1 MTTQT
6 FHAQWAWRGGEEAIS
21 NVRITVS
28 NGVIASVEDGVDAQ
42 TSDVRISGVVM
53 PGFVNAHSHAFH
65 RALRGRTHGGA
76 GDFWS
81 WRTPMYEIAN
91 RLTPETYGELAA
103 MTFAEMA
110 LSGITGVGEFHY
122 IHHQQDGT
130 RYANPNEMGLAMV
143 AASQRAGIRMAL
155 LDVAYLH
162 AGLDKPEPL
171 AEQKRFSDGTIDNW
185 LDRVDALGEGGEGWT
200 VGMAPHSVRAVHP
213 SELEEVVANRHGK
226 VVHVHVSEQPAEN
239 AACIAATGKTP
250 TQVLA
255 DAGMLGRH
263 FTAVHAT
270 HLTATDISLLC
281 SSHSGVCMCPTTE
294 RDLADGVGHPVADKH
309 MAAISGRTKS
319 MCPLAR
325 GNGAN
330 QFGRVGTQVKH
341 LHLFA
346 AGQGHQQGAVVPG
359 AKHIG
364 RQRAGFDAPFDTLR
378 GQVHRHQ
385 LIAVLHA
392 GVSGGALGVDPQ
404 MAGRFARR
412 NALGQLRVLAIPAVN
427 VDVVEPVG
435 HGDEPLHVGR
445 KPQVIGV
452 NGAAHDP
459 LHLSGFGIDKTQRI
473 ATRIGH
479 EEDEE
484 HEDMHIVLAVIV
496 GPQQW
501 ADHDHRRTRGADD
514 RGKRRAN
521 CKDCRVGG
529 RRSVQVAAHHDA
541 AGHGEQ
547 CQEQQDEGDVF
558 HQRRVHQGLARRPQA
573 ARHHDGD
580 QRQQSP
586 EGGHLAAVVVP
597 EVMRDK
603 RKDGD

>member
-1 MTTQT
+1 MTTQS
-6 FHAQWAWRGGEEAIS
+6 FHTQWAWRGGEEAVA

-42 TSDVRISGVVM
+42 ASDVRISGVVM

-65 RALRGRTHGGA
+65 RALRGRTHGGT

-171 AEQKRFSDGTIDNW
+171 AEQKRFSDGTIDSW
-185 LDRVDALGEGGEGWT
+185 LDRVDALGEGGDRWT

-250 TQVLA
+250 TQVLS

-294 RDLADGVGHPVADKH
+294 RDLADGVGPA
-309 MAAISGRTKS
+309 SS
-319 MCPLAR
+319 LS
-325 GNGAN
+325 
-330 QFGRVGTQVKH
+330 
-341 LHLFA
+341 
-346 AGQGHQQGAVVPG
+346 AGGAVLSIGTDSNAFIDMFEEARAVETDERLVTGKRGVHAPASLLIAATTGG
-359 AKHIG
+359 ATALGWGQHGIHVG
-364 RQRAGFDAPFDTLR
+364 APADFIALSLDSVRLASFDA
-378 GQVHRHQ
+378 
-385 LIAVLHA
+385 A
-392 GVSGGALGVDPQ
+392 
-404 MAGRFARR
+404 
-412 NALGQLRVLAIPAVN
+412 NA
-427 VDVVEPVG
+427 
-435 HGDEPLHVGR
+435 
-445 KPQVIGV
+445 
-452 NGAAHDP
+452 AAH
-459 LHLSGFGIDKTQRI
+459 
-473 ATRIGH
+473 
-479 EEDEE
+479 
-484 HEDMHIVLAVIV
+484 IVHAAS
-496 GPQQW
+496 P
-501 ADHDHRRTRGADD
+501 ADVRDVW
-514 RGKRRAN
+514 
-521 CKDCRVGG
+521 VGG
-529 RRSVQVAAHHDA
+529 RQIVQDHQHLNVS
-541 AGHGEQ
+541 
-547 CQEQQDEGDVF
+547 DV
-558 HQRRVHQGLARRPQA
+558 VGGLGRAI
-573 ARHHDGD
+573 
-580 QRQQSP
+580 
-586 EGGHLAAVVVP
+586 AAVVTL
-597 EVMRDK
+597 
-603 RKDGD
+603 

>member
-6 FHAQWAWRGGEEAIS
+6 FHAQWAWRGGEPATA

-42 TSDVRISGVVM
+42 SSDVRISGVVM

-185 LDRVDALGEGGEGWT
+185 LDRVDALGEGGENWT

-213 SELEEVVANRHGK
+213 NELEEIVANRHGK

-250 TQVLA
+250 TQVLS

-294 RDLADGVGHPVADKH
+294 RDLADGVGPA
-309 MAAISGRTKS
+309 SS
-319 MCPLAR
+319 LS
-325 GNGAN
+325 
-330 QFGRVGTQVKH
+330 VG
-341 LHLFA
+341 
-346 AGQGHQQGAVVPG
+346 GAVLS
-359 AKHIG
+359 IG
-364 RQRAGFDAPFDTLR
+364 TDSNAFIDMFEEARAVETDERLVTGKR
-378 GQVHRHQ
+378 GVHSPASL
-385 LIAVLHA
+385 LIAA
-392 GVSGGALGVDPQ
+392 TSGGAT
-404 MAGRFARR
+404 
-412 NALGQLRVLAIPAVN
+412 ALGWGQYGIQVGAPADFIALSLDSVRLASF
-427 VDVVEPVG
+427 D
-435 HGDEPLHVGR
+435 
-445 KPQVIGV
+445 
-452 NGAAHDP
+452 AAH
-459 LHLSGFGIDKTQRI
+459 
-473 ATRIGH
+473 AAA
-479 EEDEE
+479 
-484 HEDMHIVLAVIV
+484 HIVHSAA
-496 GPQQW
+496 P
-501 ADHDHRRTRGADD
+501 ADVRDVW
-514 RGKRRAN
+514 
-521 CKDCRVGG
+521 VGG
-529 RRSVQVAAHHDA
+529 RQIVQDHQHLSLS
-541 AGHGEQ
+541 
-547 CQEQQDEGDVF
+547 DV
-558 HQRRVHQGLARRPQA
+558 VGGLGRAI
-573 ARHHDGD
+573 
-580 QRQQSP
+580 
-586 EGGHLAAVVVP
+586 AAVVTL
-597 EVMRDK
+597 
-603 RKDGD
+603 

>member
-1 MTTQT
+1 MTTQS
-6 FHAQWAWRGGEEAIS
+6 FHAQWAWRGGEEAVA

-42 TSDVRISGVVM
+42 ASDVRISGVVM

-65 RALRGRTHGGA
+65 RALRGRTHGGS

-130 RYANPNEMGLAMV
+130 RYANPNEMGFAMV

-185 LDRVDALGEGGEGWT
+185 LDRVDALGEGDITGEHGPGWT

-213 SELEEVVANRHGK
+213 NELEEIVANRHGK

-255 DAGMLGRH
+255 DAGLLGRH

-294 RDLADGVGHPVADKH
+294 RDLADGVGPA
-309 MAAISGRTKS
+309 S
-319 MCPLAR
+319 
-325 GNGAN
+325 
-330 QFGRVGTQVKH
+330 
-341 LHLFA
+341 
-346 AGQGHQQGAVVPG
+346 
-359 AKHIG
+359 
-364 RQRAGFDAPFDTLR
+364 TLS
-378 GQVHRHQ
+378 
-385 LIAVLHA
+385 
-392 GVSGGALGVDPQ
+392 SGGAVLSLGTDSNAFID
-404 MAGRFARR
+404 MFEEARAVETDER
-412 NALGQLRVLAIPAVN
+412 LVTGKRGVHSPASLLIAATSGGATALGWGQYGIQVGAPADFIALSLDSVRLASFDAAN
-427 VDVVEPVG
+427 A
-435 HGDEPLHVGR
+435 
-445 KPQVIGV
+445 
-452 NGAAHDP
+452 AAHIV
-459 LHLSGFGIDKTQRI
+459 HSG
-473 ATRIGH
+473 A
-479 EEDEE
+479 
-484 HEDMHIVLAVIV
+484 
-496 GPQQW
+496 P
-501 ADHDHRRTRGADD
+501 ADVRDVW
-514 RGKRRAN
+514 
-521 CKDCRVGG
+521 VGG
-529 RRSVQVAAHHDA
+529 RQIVQDHQHLTVS
-541 AGHGEQ
+541 
-547 CQEQQDEGDVF
+547 DV
-558 HQRRVHQGLARRPQA
+558 VGGLGRAI
-573 ARHHDGD
+573 
-580 QRQQSP
+580 
-586 EGGHLAAVVVP
+586 AAVVTL
-597 EVMRDK
+597 
-603 RKDGD
+603 

>member
-1 MTTQT
+1 MTSQT
-6 FHAQWAWRGGEEAIS
+6 FHAQWAWRGGEEAVA

-28 NGVIASVEDGVDAQ
+28 NGVIASVEDGVGAQ
-42 TSDVRISGVVM
+42 ASDVRISGVVM

-162 AGLDKPEPL
+162 AALDKPEPL

-185 LDRVDALGEGGEGWT
+185 LDRVDALGEGGENWT

-213 SELEEVVANRHGK
+213 NELEEVVANRHGK

-250 TQVLA
+250 TQVLS

-294 RDLADGVGHPVADKH
+294 RDLADGVGPA
-309 MAAISGRTKS
+309 SS
-319 MCPLAR
+319 LS
-325 GNGAN
+325 
-330 QFGRVGTQVKH
+330 
-341 LHLFA
+341 
-346 AGQGHQQGAVVPG
+346 AGGAVLS
-359 AKHIG
+359 IG
-364 RQRAGFDAPFDTLR
+364 TDSNAFIDMFEEARAVETDERLVTGKR
-378 GQVHRHQ
+378 GVHSPASL
-385 LIAVLHA
+385 LIAA
-392 GVSGGALGVDPQ
+392 TSGGAT
-404 MAGRFARR
+404 
-412 NALGQLRVLAIPAVN
+412 ALGWGQYGIQVGAPADFIALSLDSVRLASFDAAN
-427 VDVVEPVG
+427 A
-435 HGDEPLHVGR
+435 
-445 KPQVIGV
+445 
-452 NGAAHDP
+452 AAH
-459 LHLSGFGIDKTQRI
+459 
-473 ATRIGH
+473 
-479 EEDEE
+479 
-484 HEDMHIVLAVIV
+484 IVHAAS
-496 GPQQW
+496 P
-501 ADHDHRRTRGADD
+501 ADVRDVW
-514 RGKRRAN
+514 
-521 CKDCRVGG
+521 VGG
-529 RRSVQVAAHHDA
+529 RQIVQDHQHLTVS
-541 AGHGEQ
+541 
-547 CQEQQDEGDVF
+547 DV
-558 HQRRVHQGLARRPQA
+558 VGGLGRAI
-573 ARHHDGD
+573 
-580 QRQQSP
+580 
-586 EGGHLAAVVVP
+586 AAVVTL
-597 EVMRDK
+597 
-603 RKDGD
+603 

>member
-6 FHAQWAWRGGEEAIS
+6 FHAQWAWRGGEEAIA

-28 NGVIASVEDGVDAQ
+28 NGVITSVENGVDAQ
-42 TSDVRISGVVM
+42 ASDVRISGVVM

-65 RALRGRTHGGA
+65 RALRGRTHGGT

-122 IHHQQDGT
+122 IHHQQDGS

-200 VGMAPHSVRAVHP
+200 VGMAPHSVRAIHP

-294 RDLADGVGHPVADKH
+294 RDLADGVGPASLLCAGGVVLSLGTDSNAFID
-309 MAAISGRTKS
+309 MFEE
-319 MCPLAR
+319 AR
-325 GNGAN
+325 
-330 QFGRVGTQVKH
+330 
-341 LHLFA
+341 
-346 AGQGHQQGAVVPG
+346 AVEIDERLVTG
-359 AKHIG
+359 KRGVH
-364 RQRAGFDAPFDTLR
+364 APASL
-378 GQVHRHQ
+378 
-385 LIAVLHA
+385 LIAA
-392 GVSGGALGVDPQ
+392 TSGGAT
-404 MAGRFARR
+404 
-412 NALGQLRVLAIPAVN
+412 ALGWGQHGIQVGAPADFIALSLNSVRLASFDAAN
-427 VDVVEPVG
+427 A
-435 HGDEPLHVGR
+435 
-445 KPQVIGV
+445 
-452 NGAAHDP
+452 AAH
-459 LHLSGFGIDKTQRI
+459 
-473 ATRIGH
+473 
-479 EEDEE
+479 
-484 HEDMHIVLAVIV
+484 IVHAASPSDVRDV
-496 GPQQW
+496 W
-501 ADHDHRRTRGADD
+501 
-514 RGKRRAN
+514 
-521 CKDCRVGG
+521 VGG
-529 RRSVQVAAHHDA
+529 RQIVQDHQHLTVS
-541 AGHGEQ
+541 
-547 CQEQQDEGDVF
+547 DV
-558 HQRRVHQGLARRPQA
+558 VGGLGRAI
-573 ARHHDGD
+573 
-580 QRQQSP
+580 
-586 EGGHLAAVVVP
+586 AAVVTL
-597 EVMRDK
+597 
-603 RKDGD
+603 

>member
-1 MTTQT
+1 MTTQS
-6 FHAQWAWRGGEEAIS
+6 FHAQWAWRGGEEAVA

-42 TSDVRISGVVM
+42 ASDVRISGVVM

-65 RALRGRTHGGA
+65 RALRGRTHGGS

-122 IHHQQDGT
+122 IHHQQDGS

-143 AASQRAGIRMAL
+143 EASQRAGIRMAL

-162 AGLDKPEPL
+162 AGLDKPELL

-185 LDRVDALGEGGEGWT
+185 LDRVDALGEGGENWT

-213 SELEEVVANRHGK
+213 NELEEVVANRHGK

-294 RDLADGVGHPVADKH
+294 RDLADGVGPA
-309 MAAISGRTKS
+309 SS
-319 MCPLAR
+319 LS
-325 GNGAN
+325 
-330 QFGRVGTQVKH
+330 
-341 LHLFA
+341 
-346 AGQGHQQGAVVPG
+346 AGGAVLSLG
-359 AKHIG
+359 TDSNAFIDMFEEA
-364 RQRAGFDAPFDTLR
+364 RAVETDERLVTGKRGVHAPASL
-378 GQVHRHQ
+378 
-385 LIAVLHA
+385 LIAA
-392 GVSGGALGVDPQ
+392 TSGGAT
-404 MAGRFARR
+404 
-412 NALGQLRVLAIPAVN
+412 ALGWGQYGIQIGTPADFIALSLDSVRLASF
-427 VDVVEPVG
+427 D
-435 HGDEPLHVGR
+435 
-445 KPQVIGV
+445 
-452 NGAAHDP
+452 AAH
-459 LHLSGFGIDKTQRI
+459 
-473 ATRIGH
+473 AAA
-479 EEDEE
+479 
-484 HEDMHIVLAVIV
+484 HIVHSGA
-496 GPQQW
+496 P
-501 ADHDHRRTRGADD
+501 ADVRDVW
-514 RGKRRAN
+514 
-521 CKDCRVGG
+521 VGG
-529 RRSVQVAAHHDA
+529 RQIVQDHQHLTVP
-541 AGHGEQ
+541 
-547 CQEQQDEGDVF
+547 DV
-558 HQRRVHQGLARRPQA
+558 VGGLGRAI
-573 ARHHDGD
+573 
-580 QRQQSP
+580 
-586 EGGHLAAVVVP
+586 AAVVT
-597 EVMRDK
+597 M
-603 RKDGD
+603 

>member
-1 MTTQT
+1 MTTQS
-6 FHAQWAWRGGEEAIS
+6 FHAQWAWRGGEEAIA

-42 TSDVRISGVVM
+42 ASDVRISGVVI

-65 RALRGRTHGGA
+65 RALRGHTHGGA

-162 AGLDKPEPL
+162 AALDKPEPL
-171 AEQKRFSDGTIDNW
+171 TEQKRFSDGTIDNW

-213 SELEEVVANRHGK
+213 NELEEVVANRHGK

-250 TQVLA
+250 TQVLS

-294 RDLADGVGHPVADKH
+294 RDLADGVGPA
-309 MAAISGRTKS
+309 SS
-319 MCPLAR
+319 LS
-325 GNGAN
+325 
-330 QFGRVGTQVKH
+330 
-341 LHLFA
+341 
-346 AGQGHQQGAVVPG
+346 AGGAVLSLG
-359 AKHIG
+359 TDSNAFIDMFEEA
-364 RQRAGFDAPFDTLR
+364 RAVETDERLVTGKRGVHAPASL
-378 GQVHRHQ
+378 
-385 LIAVLHA
+385 LIAA
-392 GVSGGALGVDPQ
+392 TSGGATALGWGQHGIQAGAPADFIALSLDSVRLASFDAAHAAAHIVHSASPADVRDVWV
-404 MAGRFARR
+404 AGRQIVQDHQH
-412 NALGQLRVLAIPAVN
+412 LN
-427 VDVVEPVG
+427 VSD
-435 HGDEPLHVGR
+435 L
-445 KPQVIGV
+445 
-452 NGAAHDP
+452 
-459 LHLSGFGIDKTQRI
+459 
-473 ATRIGH
+473 
-479 EEDEE
+479 
-484 HEDMHIVLAVIV
+484 
-496 GPQQW
+496 
-501 ADHDHRRTRGADD
+501 
-514 RGKRRAN
+514 
-521 CKDCRVGG
+521 VGG
-529 RRSVQVAAHHDA
+529 LGRAI
-541 AGHGEQ
+541 
-547 CQEQQDEGDVF
+547 
-558 HQRRVHQGLARRPQA
+558 
-573 ARHHDGD
+573 
-580 QRQQSP
+580 
-586 EGGHLAAVVVP
+586 AAVVTL
-597 EVMRDK
+597 
-603 RKDGD
+603 

>member
-65 RALRGRTHGGA
+65 RALRGRTHGGS

-103 MTFAEMA
+103 MTFTEMA

-143 AASQRAGIRMAL
+143 AASKRAGIRMAL

-239 AACIAATGKTP
+239 VACIAATGKTP

-255 DAGMLGRH
+255 DAGLLGRH

-270 HLTATDISLLC
+270 HLTATDMSLLC

-294 RDLADGVGHPVADKH
+294 RDLADGVGPA
-309 MAAISGRTKS
+309 SS
-319 MCPLAR
+319 LS
-325 GNGAN
+325 
-330 QFGRVGTQVKH
+330 
-341 LHLFA
+341 
-346 AGQGHQQGAVVPG
+346 AGGAVLSLG
-359 AKHIG
+359 TDSNAFIDMFEEA
-364 RQRAGFDAPFDTLR
+364 RAVETDERLVTGKR
-378 GQVHRHQ
+378 GVHSPASL
-385 LIAVLHA
+385 LIAA
-392 GVSGGALGVDPQ
+392 TSGGAT
-404 MAGRFARR
+404 
-412 NALGQLRVLAIPAVN
+412 ALGWGQYGIQVGAPADFIALSLDSVRLASFNAAN
-427 VDVVEPVG
+427 A
-435 HGDEPLHVGR
+435 
-445 KPQVIGV
+445 
-452 NGAAHDP
+452 AAH
-459 LHLSGFGIDKTQRI
+459 
-473 ATRIGH
+473 
-479 EEDEE
+479 
-484 HEDMHIVLAVIV
+484 IVHSAAPSDVRDV
-496 GPQQW
+496 W
-501 ADHDHRRTRGADD
+501 
-514 RGKRRAN
+514 
-521 CKDCRVGG
+521 VGG
-529 RRSVQVAAHHDA
+529 RQIVQDHQHLTVS
-541 AGHGEQ
+541 
-547 CQEQQDEGDVF
+547 DV
-558 HQRRVHQGLARRPQA
+558 VGGLGRAI
-573 ARHHDGD
+573 
-580 QRQQSP
+580 
-586 EGGHLAAVVVP
+586 AAVVTL
-597 EVMRDK
+597 
-603 RKDGD
+603 

>member
-1 MTTQT
+1 MTTQS
-6 FHAQWAWRGGEEAIS
+6 FHTQWAWRGGEEAVA

-42 TSDVRISGVVM
+42 ASDVRISGVVM

-65 RALRGRTHGGA
+65 RALRGRTHGGT

-171 AEQKRFSDGTIDNW
+171 AEQKRFSDGTIDSW
-185 LDRVDALGEGGEGWT
+185 LDRVDALGEGGDRWT

-250 TQVLA
+250 TQVLS

-294 RDLADGVGHPVADKH
+294 RDLADGVGPA
-309 MAAISGRTKS
+309 SS
-319 MCPLAR
+319 LS
-325 GNGAN
+325 
-330 QFGRVGTQVKH
+330 
-341 LHLFA
+341 
-346 AGQGHQQGAVVPG
+346 AGGAVLSLGTDSNAFIDMFEEARAVETDERLVTGKRG
-359 AKHIG
+359 AHTPASLLIAAT
-364 RQRAGFDAPFDTLR
+364 AGGATALGWGQHGIQVGAPADFIALSLDSVRLASFDA
-378 GQVHRHQ
+378 
-385 LIAVLHA
+385 A
-392 GVSGGALGVDPQ
+392 
-404 MAGRFARR
+404 
-412 NALGQLRVLAIPAVN
+412 NA
-427 VDVVEPVG
+427 
-435 HGDEPLHVGR
+435 
-445 KPQVIGV
+445 
-452 NGAAHDP
+452 AAH
-459 LHLSGFGIDKTQRI
+459 
-473 ATRIGH
+473 
-479 EEDEE
+479 
-484 HEDMHIVLAVIV
+484 IVHAAS
-496 GPQQW
+496 P
-501 ADHDHRRTRGADD
+501 ADVRDVW
-514 RGKRRAN
+514 
-521 CKDCRVGG
+521 VGG
-529 RRSVQVAAHHDA
+529 RQIVQDHQHLNVS
-541 AGHGEQ
+541 
-547 CQEQQDEGDVF
+547 DV
-558 HQRRVHQGLARRPQA
+558 VGGLGRAI
-573 ARHHDGD
+573 
-580 QRQQSP
+580 
-586 EGGHLAAVVVP
+586 AAVVTL
-597 EVMRDK
+597 
-603 RKDGD
+603 